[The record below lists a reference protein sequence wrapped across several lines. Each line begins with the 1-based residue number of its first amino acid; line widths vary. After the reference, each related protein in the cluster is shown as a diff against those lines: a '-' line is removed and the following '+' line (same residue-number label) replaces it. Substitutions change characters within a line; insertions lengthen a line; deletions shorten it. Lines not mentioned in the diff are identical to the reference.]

1 MLRRQSDTRVVL
13 DEVIGIDTAARLL
26 RTRDNA
32 ARHYDH
38 LLLCT
43 GSEYSYFG
51 HDDWAR
57 FAPSL
62 KSVEDAT
69 KIRRRVLL
77 AFERAEAEADPAAR
91 DRLLTFALVGGG
103 PTGVEMAGAVA
114 ELARAT
120 LARDFRHITPAS
132 ARIMLVEAGT
142 RLLHGFPD
150 RPRRC
155 AHDAPARMGV
165 DVRLQTGTQQF
176 DLEGVSAHGRR
187 QEQR

>member
-1 MLRRQSDTRVVL
+1 MLRRQSNTRVVL

-32 ARHYDH
+32 AQHYDY

-43 GSEYSYFG
+43 GSEYSFFG

-77 AFERAEAEADPAAR
+77 AFERAAAEADPAAR
-91 DRLLTFALVGGG
+91 DRLPTFALVGGG

-114 ELARAT
+114 ELARAQ
-120 LARDFRHITPAS
+120 LARALPPLTPAS
-132 ARIMLVEAGT
+132 ARTMQIGTTTFRERAG
-142 RLLHGFPD
+142 P
-150 RPRRC
+150 
-155 AHDAPARMGV
+155 
-165 DVRLQTGTQQF
+165 Q
-176 DLEGVSAHGRR
+176 
-187 QEQR
+187 

>member
-1 MLRRQSDTRVVL
+1 MLRRQSNTRVVL

-32 ARHYDH
+32 AQHYDY

-120 LARDFRHITPAS
+120 LAREDRKT
-132 ARIMLVEAGT
+132 T
-142 RLLHGFPD
+142 RLDSSP
-150 RPRRC
+150 
-155 AHDAPARMGV
+155 
-165 DVRLQTGTQQF
+165 
-176 DLEGVSAHGRR
+176 
-187 QEQR
+187 

>member
-1 MLRRQSDTRVVL
+1 MLRRQSNTRVVL

-32 ARHYDH
+32 ARHYDY

-69 KIRRRVLL
+69 EIRRRILL
-77 AFERAEAEADPAAR
+77 AFERAETASDPELR
-91 DRLLTFALVGGG
+91 ERLDRQSV
-103 PTGVEMAGAVA
+103 VEGN
-114 ELARAT
+114 
-120 LARDFRHITPAS
+120 S
-132 ARIMLVEAGT
+132 G
-142 RLLHGFPD
+142 
-150 RPRRC
+150 
-155 AHDAPARMGV
+155 
-165 DVRLQTGTQQF
+165 
-176 DLEGVSAHGRR
+176 
-187 QEQR
+187 